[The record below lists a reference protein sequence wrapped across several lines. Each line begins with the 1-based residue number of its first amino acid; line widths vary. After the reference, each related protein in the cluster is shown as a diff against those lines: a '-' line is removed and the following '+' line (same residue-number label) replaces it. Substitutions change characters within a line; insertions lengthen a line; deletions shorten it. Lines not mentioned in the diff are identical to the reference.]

1 MVKPKF
7 KHVGDGE
14 GFHCLK
20 FYESN
25 AYTSVYLYFLSF
37 NGVGELT
44 I

>member
-14 GFHCLK
+14 GFYCLK
-20 FYESN
+20 FNESN
-25 AYTSVYLYFLSF
+25 AFTSVYLYFLSF
-37 NGVGELT
+37 NGVGK